1 MADYIVELLDELNN
15 RQFPVTLTDCIVD
28 RRGESLNSILYNK
41 NEIFHFKVATV
52 DYFNVIKNDIE
63 NNPSFEEE
71 LLESILPLYTDEI
84 IAFNNS
90 NFKDGVFNEAELE
103 NKICLFESIQDPDGL
118 YYVSFGNAI
127 NNEALS
133 AIPIGGNI
141 GILDAVAGLI
151 PEINQPVLTCIS
163 NIIPLDLVMTIEGVE
178 SWEDLMWALL
188 TLMLMSILFIMFN
201 ITVCVEDEV
210 ENTVE
215 LIGLPLGL
223 RSVEQGD
230 NLEDLMEGVTLGLN
244 FPTKDFR
251 SGVDTGVISIFKDG
265 SYKFFSKNINKY
277 KDIHEASLLG
287 ALIPGNEY
295 IISDYQTIV
304 DDPDVISDYAPLFA
318 LKVKAKDYW
327 NLEEEALVIE
337 NANTRA
343 DIFTRPHIGIEKV
356 KYSLEN
362 DKTKFPWVSEDSYIE
377 IDIPVGNKV
386 KFYKTNLK
394 QRINDVLMHVWRAWQ
409 SNDKLLDRG
418 VLTVYTQEEAP
429 NIGDTCFG
437 IDHDSLSIVN
447 VVVNENPSKGFIYE
461 MTDKYGNQ
469 APWDFYN
476 LKFKVYNKQGASS
489 FNPFPNEAEI
499 SYYRPTFYC
508 PHLQGYGS
516 TTMVDLSNLAHCP
529 NGTFKISDADVSIKF
544 VNNKI
549 TGKQYIPYDVENNKS
564 KAVITPNLSYKEG
577 TNIVCELK
585 NTTVESCDVIAM
597 LPNNSTIGKGC
608 EGLYLG
614 NTNGISSTDAISP
627 VLNVLPGTNLDVLA
641 DYDTINTNVLYIG
654 KNSNGEVKM
663 WNPADLVQ

>member
-28 RRGESLNSILYNK
+28 RRGESLNSILHNK

-52 DYFNVIKNDIE
+52 DYFDVVKNDIE

-103 NKICLFESIQDPDGL
+103 NKICLFESIQDPGV
-118 YYVSFGNAI
+118 YFVSFGNAI
-127 NNEALS
+127 NNEELS

-141 GILDAVAGLI
+141 GILNAVAGLI
-151 PEINQPVLTCIS
+151 PEINQPVLTYIS
-163 NIIPLDLVMTIEGVE
+163 NVIPLDFVMTIEGVE
-178 SWEDLMWALL
+178 DWEDLMWALL
-188 TLMLMSILFIMFN
+188 TLLLISVLFVMFN

-215 LIGLPLGL
+215 LIGLPIGL

-230 NLEDLMEGVTLGLN
+230 DLEDLSENLTLGFN
-244 FPTKDFR
+244 FPTKDLR

-304 DDPDVISDYAPLFA
+304 DDPDVKSDYAPLFA

-394 QRINDVLMHVWRAWQ
+394 QKINNVLMHVWRAWQ

-489 FNPFPNEAEI
+489 FNPFPNEVETA
-499 SYYRPTFYC
+499 YYRPTFYC

-529 NGTFKISDADVSIKF
+529 NGIFKVNNTDISVKF

-564 KAVITPNLSYKEG
+564 KAVITSNLSYKEG

-627 VLNVLPGTNLDVLA
+627 ILNVLPGTNLDVLA

-663 WNPADLVQ
+663 WNPVDLVQ